1 MQVRL
6 QSDPPIGEVGAFPT
20 KEMRTGGF
28 PRWQPSGMLSAHK
41 TPSQVC
47 VPVFQ
52 SLIGVHS
59 S

>member
-1 MQVRL
+1 MKVKL
-6 QSDPPIGEVGAFPT
+6 LPGPPIGAVGASLT
-20 KEMRTGGF
+20 KEMLAGGF
-28 PRWQPSGMLSAHK
+28 PRPHSGGMLSAHK